1 MTEEKKNTQEEVM
14 AQSDTLITE
23 VAEAGESLE
32 VLRQKLAEAER
43 KAEENWD
50 KFVRAQADME
60 NLRRRMEREL
70 RSVQKYAIEKFAK
83 DLLSVVD
90 SLELGLQAAIE
101 TDDLDKIREGIEL
114 TLKQLLTVFD
124 RFDIRS
130 IDPLGEKFNPEFHQA
145 MATEEVK
152 GVEPDT
158 VVKVFQKGY
167 TLSDRLI
174 RPALVVVAKPSAD
187 TGPRIDEQA

>member
-1 MTEEKKNTQEEVM
+1 MTEETKDPQEAVDQPQAPPMEEGDEL
-14 AQSDTLITE
+14 A
-23 VAEAGESLE
+23 
-32 VLRQKLAEAER
+32 VLRDQLAAAER

-50 KFVRAQADME
+50 KLLRAQAELE

-70 RSVQKYAIEKFAK
+70 QNAQKYAIEKFAK
-83 DLLSVVD
+83 ELLAVMD

-101 TDDLDKIREGIEL
+101 TDDVEKIREGMEL

-124 RFDIRS
+124 RFNIQP
-130 IDPLGEKFNPEFHQA
+130 IDPVGEPFNPEFHQA

-167 TLSDRLI
+167 LLNDRLI
-174 RPALVVVAKPSAD
+174 RPALVVVAKLPA
-187 TGPRIDEQA
+187 GEHPRVDEQA

>member
-1 MTEEKKNTQEEVM
+1 MTEETKDPQET
-14 AQSDTLITE
+14 ADQPQSAPPE
-23 VAEAGESLE
+23 ESEELA
-32 VLRQKLAEAER
+32 VLRDQLAAAEK

-50 KFVRAQADME
+50 KLLRAQAELE
-60 NLRRRMEREL
+60 NLRRRMERE
-70 RSVQKYAIEKFAK
+70 VQNAQKYSIEKFAK
-83 DLLSVVD
+83 ELLAVMD

-101 TDDLDKIREGIEL
+101 TDEVEKIREGMEL

-124 RFDIRS
+124 RFNIQP
-130 IDPLGEKFNPEFHQA
+130 IDPVGEPFNPDYHQA

-167 TLSDRLI
+167 LLNDRLI
-174 RPALVVVAKPSAD
+174 RPALVVVAKAPSEEH
-187 TGPRIDEQA
+187 PRVDEQA